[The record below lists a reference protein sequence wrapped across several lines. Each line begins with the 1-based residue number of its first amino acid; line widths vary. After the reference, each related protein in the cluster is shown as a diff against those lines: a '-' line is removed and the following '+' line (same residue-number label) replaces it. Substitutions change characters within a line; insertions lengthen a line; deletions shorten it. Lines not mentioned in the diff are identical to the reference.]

1 MEQTIQ
7 NEEPTNAATDKTRD
21 VDADADADIVL
32 YWETERMVVVFD
44 VKRKEIGKQR
54 WNKKR

>member
-21 VDADADADIVL
+21 ADADADADIVL